1 MSPVIETI
9 RGRLAEVDSRI
20 SKLFDE
26 IKKAENERFDILTAL
41 RVLGEVIPVEE
52 LNTPVTPRK
61 ARYPRPPG
69 TKRMLM
75 IDALECERIKAKSPA
90 EVHKDLVYAG
100 VFDITIGAVRTR
112 LWRMAEAGEIHR
124 AHGRY
129 WKDKTDA

>member
-1 MSPVIETI
+1 MSSLIETI
-9 RGRLAEVDSRI
+9 RDRLAEVDARI
-20 SKLFDE
+20 EKLTEE
-26 IKKAENERFDILTAL
+26 IRRAENDRYDILTTL

-52 LNTPVTPRK
+52 LSNPVTLRK

-69 TKRMLM
+69 TKRMMM
-75 IDALECERIKAKSPA
+75 IDALENERLKAKTPV

-112 LWRMAEAGEIHR
+112 LWRMAEAGEIKR

-129 WKDKTDA
+129 WKE